1 MASNTPAFKA
11 ALTRILFT
19 NKAAEAL
26 IVEGITSLGE
36 LKSLSSEDIKTL
48 CKVIREDADNEITF
62 MNQKYLD
69 AMRVWVQEKEMFNID
84 ICAADFNIAV
94 AKEYIAKMRE
104 KEEKDWNR
112 FHKAMDAYLS
122 LLKGVTGIPLIYVIR
137 KEDHTPNIE
146 TNYANDRYGE
156 LIARAP
162 LSSTT
167 YGNDNHHVFQII
179 KGLVLLAPAYD
190 WIQLQEA
197 ANDGRGAWKSLTAHY
212 DGVKNKT
219 MTKDEAYN
227 LILTSQY
234 MGVRCHFNFEKY
246 LTIHIKAHHDLADN
260 GEPMLK
266 SRKVREF
273 LDHINCNEM

>member
-19 NKAAEAL
+19 NKATEAL
-26 IVEGITSLGE
+26 ICEGITSLGK
-36 LKSLSSEDIKTL
+36 LTSLSSEDIKTL
-48 CKVIREDADNEITF
+48 CRVIREDEDNDITF
-62 MNQKYLD
+62 MDQKYLD
-69 AMRVWVQEKEMFNID
+69 AMRVWVQETEMFNIE
-84 ICAADFNIAV
+84 ICTADFNIAI
-94 AKEYIAKMRE
+94 AKEYIVKMHE
-104 KEEKDWNR
+104 KEEIGKDANRDAAKKTDEFEGNDWNR

-122 LLKGVTGIPLIYVIR
+122 LLKGVTGIPLIYVSR

-167 YGNDNHHVFQII
+167 YGKDNHCMFQII
-179 KGLVLLAPAYD
+179 KELVLKGPAYA

-212 DGVKNKT
+212 DGINNKA
-219 MTKDEAYN
+219 MTKDEA
-227 LILTSQY
+227 
-234 MGVRCHFNFEKY
+234 
-246 LTIHIKAHHDLADN
+246 
-260 GEPMLK
+260 
-266 SRKVREF
+266 
-273 LDHINCNEM
+273 